1 MAAPQ
6 VPDVSQK
13 PTRVLLYASVAYGI
27 ILLFFWIVFRELVRS
42 THVDHAANTFA
53 VFALLFAPMWFF
65 GFDLAHAVA
74 NVLSTPLVRVLTPAV
89 LVIPYLM
96 YAMPRGELHAT

>member
-6 VPDVSQK
+6 VHDAPPK
-13 PTRVLLYASVAYGI
+13 PTRVLLLYASVAYGI

-65 GFDLAHAVA
+65 GFDLAHVLV
-74 NVLSTPLVRVLTPAV
+74 NVLSTPLARVLTPAIV
-89 LVIPYLM
+89 VIPYLI
-96 YAMPRGELHAT
+96 YAMPRGEFHA